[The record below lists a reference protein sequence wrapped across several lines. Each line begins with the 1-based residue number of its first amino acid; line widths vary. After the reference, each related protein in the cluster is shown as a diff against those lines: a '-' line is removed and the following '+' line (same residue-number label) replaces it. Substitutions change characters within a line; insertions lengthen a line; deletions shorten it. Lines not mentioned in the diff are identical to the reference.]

1 MYIWAQQSYPQ
12 DRDKLVTRNCGGRV
26 LVRQRPWHSSL
37 STVQN
42 HMCCNSW
49 GWPGWGWD
57 LQSCRKSCKHQGKEQ
72 CPSLS
77 CPSRWWK
84 GYDLPGGFW
93 ASTAVLLCG
102 LLGLFSSLL
111 WFLDV
116 SLLSLWP
123 STGGVH
129 KALGQQLPY
138 HGACTYLNIWRHC
151 WDCKISMG
159 KAGRRLHRDPRQSF
173 LIYHYYCLP
182 KLGRLCSSP
191 EIWFV
196 TSKKEKKKNY
206 ENSSRQMEH
215 QTLKQSKKKK
225 IPNNNNN
232 NNGQS

>member
-1 MYIWAQQSYPQ
+1 MEEECSW
-12 DRDKLVTRNCGGRV
+12 D
-26 LVRQRPWHSSL
+26 SL
-37 STVQN
+37 HGTAAFPLCKITCTGTALSD
-42 HMCCNSW
+42 
-49 GWPGWGWD
+49 PRWGWD
-57 LQSCRKSCKHQGKEQ
+57 LRSCRKSCKHEVKEQ

-77 CPSRWWK
+77 CPSRAPA
-84 GYDLPGGFW
+84 GAGR
-93 ASTAVLLCG
+93 AVISQVGTELAQLCCFVAC
-102 LLGLFSSLL
+102 LDFSVL

-123 STGGVH
+123 GTGGVY

-138 HGACTYLNIWRHC
+138 HGVCSYLNMWRHC

-196 TSKKEKKKNY
+196 TS
-206 ENSSRQMEH
+206 RG
-215 QTLKQSKKKK
+215 KKK
-225 IPNNNNN
+225 IKNIITRIAVDKWNTKL
-232 NNGQS
+232 